1 MKEDQQNNA
10 TNQAWKHKKG
20 YGSTFFLLV
29 VAIGGLVAVI
39 TKGNSHRAIVT
50 SPVDNNLIRIK
61 HDKVSST
68 YEDTCLRND
77 LTKEELATTVSFL
90 QDEYMVPYLKTSSGR
105 KEFMDSIVVS
115 PAVVPSDVQVL
126 DPSDDSPPSIF
137 STPGKAKCSNI
148 ELDLFKI
155 LSHVGSA
162 CYRADGPTLFIRGE
176 FFALGNKID
185 RYEYRIGNDTRFL
198 LFKFN
203 HLWGKIGVTFEASFS
218 GRGYMRFCSVQTG
231 WFGNNKTCSNKLYFD
246 TFDLPPG
253 FVLPQPGT

>member
-1 MKEDQQNNA
+1 M
-10 TNQAWKHKKG
+10 G
-20 YGSTFFLLV
+20 
-29 VAIGGLVAVI
+29 
-39 TKGNSHRAIVT
+39 
-50 SPVDNNLIRIK
+50 NLIRIK

-148 ELDLFKI
+148 EL
-155 LSHVGSA
+155 A
-162 CYRADGPTLFIRGE
+162 LFIRGE

-231 WFGNNKTCSNKLYFD
+231 WFGNNKT
-246 TFDLPPG
+246 
-253 FVLPQPGT
+253 